1 MRNTYIGGIILGMTA
16 FAAWLN
22 ATFAGMDNAVS
33 HFAFSLHES
42 AAGGFFDW
50 LFPFIT
56 LLGNG
61 GIFFIAVAVVCLLFK
76 KGRRMGATMLVALLL
91 GLLVTN
97 LALKNGIAR
106 PRPYADELS
115 TFFTY
120 WQAIGHGLENEIYSF
135 PSGHATASFAA
146 MTAVFLCGN
155 KKYSFLAYVLALLIG
170 FSRIYIQVHYAS
182 DIVGGALVGTLCG
195 IGAWLL
201 IRFWFRKMA
210 ASDKPACVFITN
222 ADIRNRLKKR
232 EV

>member
-1 MRNTYIGGIILGMTA
+1 MTA

-76 KGRRMGATMLVALLL
+76 KGRRTGATMLVALLL

-120 WQAIGHGLENEIYSF
+120 WQAIGHGLESEIYSF

>member
-1 MRNTYIGGIILGMTA
+1 MRNTYFGGIILEMTA

-76 KGRRMGATMLVALLL
+76 KGRRTGATMLVALLL

-155 KKYSFLAYVLALLIG
+155 KKYSYLAYVLALLIG

>member
-1 MRNTYIGGIILGMTA
+1 MRNTYFGGIILEMTA

-76 KGRRMGATMLVALLL
+76 KGRRTGATMLVALLL

>member
-76 KGRRMGATMLVALLL
+76 KGRRTGATMLVALLL

>member
-1 MRNTYIGGIILGMTA
+1 MTA

-76 KGRRMGATMLVALLL
+76 KGRRTGATMLVALLL

-182 DIVGGALVGTLCG
+182 DIVGGALDGTLCG

>member
-1 MRNTYIGGIILGMTA
+1 MRNTYFGGIILKMTA

-76 KGRRMGATMLVALLL
+76 KGRRTGATMLVALLL

-155 KKYSFLAYVLALLIG
+155 KKYSYLAYVLALLIG

-201 IRFWFRKMA
+201 IRFWFKKMA

-222 ADIRNRLKKR
+222 ADIRNRLKKK

>member
-1 MRNTYIGGIILGMTA
+1 MRNTYFGGIILEMTA

-76 KGRRMGATMLVALLL
+76 KGRRTGATMLVALLL

-201 IRFWFRKMA
+201 IRFWFKKMA

-222 ADIRNRLKKR
+222 ADIRNRLKKK

>member
-1 MRNTYIGGIILGMTA
+1 MRNTYFGGIILEMTA

-56 LLGNG
+56 LFGNG

-76 KGRRMGATMLVALLL
+76 KGRRTGATMLVALLL

-155 KKYSFLAYVLALLIG
+155 KKYSYLAYVLALLIG

-201 IRFWFRKMA
+201 IRFWFKKMA

-222 ADIRNRLKKR
+222 ADIRNRLKKK

>member
-1 MRNTYIGGIILGMTA
+1 MGLTA

-22 ATFAGMDNAVS
+22 ATFSGMDSAVS

-50 LFPFIT
+50 LFPFLT
-56 LLGNG
+56 LFGNG

-76 KGRRMGATMLVALLL
+76 KGRRTGATMLIALLF

-97 LALKNGIAR
+97 IALKNGIAR

-115 TFFTY
+115 TFFIY

-155 KKYSFLAYVLALLIG
+155 KKYSFLAYIPALLIG

-182 DIVGGALVGTLCG
+182 DIVGGAIVGTLCG
-195 IGAWLL
+195 VAAWLL
-201 IRFWFRKMA
+201 VRFWFRKMA
-210 ASDKPACVFITN
+210 ASEKPAALFITN
-222 ADIRNRLKKR
+222 ADILHHLKKK

>member
-1 MRNTYIGGIILGMTA
+1 MRNTYFGGIILEMTA

-76 KGRRMGATMLVALLL
+76 KGRRTGATMLVALLL

-155 KKYSFLAYVLALLIG
+155 KKYSYLAYVLALLIG

-182 DIVGGALVGTLCG
+182 DIVGGALAGTLCG

-201 IRFWFRKMA
+201 IRFWFKKMA

-222 ADIRNRLKKR
+222 ADIRNCLRKK

>member
-1 MRNTYIGGIILGMTA
+1 MRNTYFGGIILEMTA

-76 KGRRMGATMLVALLL
+76 KGRRTGATMLVALLL

-115 TFFTY
+115 TFFT
-120 WQAIGHGLENEIYSF
+120 
-135 PSGHATASFAA
+135 
-146 MTAVFLCGN
+146 
-155 KKYSFLAYVLALLIG
+155 
-170 FSRIYIQVHYAS
+170 
-182 DIVGGALVGTLCG
+182 
-195 IGAWLL
+195 
-201 IRFWFRKMA
+201 
-210 ASDKPACVFITN
+210 
-222 ADIRNRLKKR
+222 
-232 EV
+232 

>member
-1 MRNTYIGGIILGMTA
+1 MTA

-76 KGRRMGATMLVALLL
+76 KGRRTGATMLVALLL

>member
-61 GIFFIAVAVVCLLFK
+61 GVFFIAVAVVCLLFK

>member
-1 MRNTYIGGIILGMTA
+1 MRNTYFGGIILEMTA

-56 LLGNG
+56 LFGNG

-76 KGRRMGATMLVALLL
+76 KGRRTGATMLVALLL

-155 KKYSFLAYVLALLIG
+155 KKYSYLAYVLALLIG

-201 IRFWFRKMA
+201 IRFWFNRMA

-222 ADIRNRLKKR
+222 ADIRNRLKKK

>member
-210 ASDKPACVFITN
+210 ATDKPACVFITN

>member
-1 MRNTYIGGIILGMTA
+1 MTA

-76 KGRRMGATMLVALLL
+76 KGRRTGATMLVALLL

-155 KKYSFLAYVLALLIG
+155 KKYSYLAYVLALLIG

-201 IRFWFRKMA
+201 IRFWFKKMA

-222 ADIRNRLKKR
+222 ADIRNRLKKK

>member
-1 MRNTYIGGIILGMTA
+1 MRNTYFGGIILEMTA

-76 KGRRMGATMLVALLL
+76 KGRRTGATMLVALLL

-155 KKYSFLAYVLALLIG
+155 KKYSYLAYVLALLIG

-201 IRFWFRKMA
+201 IRFWFKKMA

-222 ADIRNRLKKR
+222 ADIRNRLKKK

>member
-1 MRNTYIGGIILGMTA
+1 MRNTYFGGIILEMTA

-56 LLGNG
+56 LFGNG

-76 KGRRMGATMLVALLL
+76 KGRRTGATMLVALLL

-201 IRFWFRKMA
+201 IRFWFKKMA
-210 ASDKPACVFITN
+210 ASDKPACEFITN
-222 ADIRNRLKKR
+222 ADIRNRLKKK

>member
-1 MRNTYIGGIILGMTA
+1 MRNTYFGGIILEMTE

-76 KGRRMGATMLVALLL
+76 KGRRTGATMLVALLL

-146 MTAVFLCGN
+146 MTAEFLCGN
-155 KKYSFLAYVLALLIG
+155 KKYSYLAYVLALLIG

-201 IRFWFRKMA
+201 IRFWFKKMA

-222 ADIRNRLKKR
+222 ADIRNRLKKK

>member
-1 MRNTYIGGIILGMTA
+1 MRNTCFGGIILEMTA

-22 ATFAGMDNAVS
+22 ATFAGMDNALS

-76 KGRRMGATMLVALLL
+76 KGRRTGATMLVALLF

>member
-1 MRNTYIGGIILGMTA
+1 MRNTYFGGIILGMTA

-50 LFPFIT
+50 PFPFIT

-76 KGRRMGATMLVALLL
+76 KGRRTGATMLVALLL